1 MRALLV
7 AAVVG
12 AEICPFGCS
21 SHGLCTGGFCECQ
34 KNWAGQDCSYFL
46 MPSDLDEATEEA
58 SCLQDCSG
66 HGDCGAG
73 LCNCVTGWTGQDCA
87 TPVACMDNCNSPGGT
102 CENGQ
107 CVCAAGFFGPTCAD
121 KRCPHDCWGHGA
133 CAQGA
138 CICAQGWAGAACEMA
153 DDVSAC
159 DPPCLNGAHCVS
171 GTCYCSDGFTGADCS
186 KPVEPAAGGA
196 AAPPAVAVAAGGP
209 PPGPPRMP
217 GLPGAPPFPTKP
229 GAVSLAGAAAAPA
242 AGACNPPCGPN
253 AQCLLGT
260 CYTAAAAAP
269 PPAPN
274 QDVVDLTLQTQVDQL
289 VELKR
294 QLAKAREVQEKL
306 DHASTTEIVA
316 APSARAAQAAA
327 PAAAPAAAAAVPLRT
342 APHTSATPVGASPA
356 AQVAPALPAAPEA
369 AIAAVPAVPATPAA
383 LALDQA
389 RASNKT
395 AAKDAVFVQ
404 GGTGLVSVAHKA
416 EALLSDLFEKVRAKL
431 PGVATPTAP
440 ATTPAQPASHTTAA
454 AAQNATTHL
463 AALAVADGLVTEVA
477 AHPIWDAAGGSS
489 SAPRTDADHEDWSEA
504 GSVPS
509 AAQSPA
515 KAPAQAALVVE
526 SQATQRAQAAQS
538 ADSAE
543 ALDAARRVAA
553 AIAAA
558 EKQASALPAA
568 HFAPPAPRVVK
579 KKLHVVVEARDPEDD
594 ADLSSATS
602 MLQSQQNPWANFN
615 QTKGSAS
622 VREICE
628 LDTWNPT
635 DEECASYVAQY
646 SCDDSV
652 TYGILCPNGKAVPA
666 AAKLNEGCMATCTNA
681 TNISYVNHTETCPDD
696 CSGHGTCNAHFKC
709 ECDDGYVGEMCD
721 MPRCQDDCNDRG
733 LCIVEECI
741 CDSAYYGLACQHI
754 RCEAD
759 CNGNGY
765 CFQGECMCKDAWTGH
780 DCGTQVTGG
789 GTEKVSLH
797 KMEPKS
803 APGAIDVRKETSTL
817 RKFNDDSCPSNCNN
831 RGNCHDG
838 TCHCFTGYSGAT
850 CLDVCPNECSHQGDC
865 QEGACLCF
873 AGFLGVDC
881 SVRGCCSGHGTCDD
895 PGECVCDA
903 GWSGDDCSIQLT
915 CPDPLCS
922 GHGTC
927 EDGKCHCV
935 AGFNGP
941 TCIGTSGMCNPPC
954 TGNGFCNAGT
964 KKCECKTGFTGP
976 TCGAGLDE
984 CEDHCNFKGLCMNG
998 KCACGPGWQGNA
1010 CQNPFTAPGSSAG
1023 AAGKKGAGGAGGG
1036 GGGDDAG
1043 GGGGGA
1049 GQILGLG
1056 GDLDALAAKKKQVD
1070 DALAGPTCGDGG
1082 LCSGHGTCDTTTGT
1096 CKCDPG
1102 FENGDCSAKSCAA
1115 GPNGEP
1121 CGGHGLCTDGVCEC
1135 VPGWG
1140 GDSGA
1145 CGAQLC
1151 TLDCGDHGHCGDAGT
1166 CICQQGWIGEN
1177 CRDPMCPN
1185 DCSSH
1190 GSCTFVSSDSPG
1202 QCLCEYGWAGSDC
1215 SRQAAYVTMQTC
1227 ANDCNGNGLCFDGKC
1242 VCNVGFMGAD
1252 CSDKVCADET
1262 KIGPKCNIPRC
1273 PNNCD
1278 GKGLCLNGKCACWE
1292 GQTGYD
1298 CSIPLPCAEPCTEAC
1313 AVDTTGEKC
1322 KFCVGQ
1328 CISYQGHPTIG
1339 KHNPFEDIVT

>member
-1 MRALLV
+1 L
-7 AAVVG
+7 
-12 AEICPFGCS
+12 
-21 SHGLCTGGFCECQ
+21 
-34 KNWAGQDCSYFL
+34 
-46 MPSDLDEATEEA
+46 
-58 SCLQDCSG
+58 
-66 HGDCGAG
+66 
-73 LCNCVTGWTGQDCA
+73 
-87 TPVACMDNCNSPGGT
+87 
-102 CENGQ
+102 
-107 CVCAAGFFGPTCAD
+107 
-121 KRCPHDCWGHGA
+121 
-133 CAQGA
+133 
-138 CICAQGWAGAACEMA
+138 
-153 DDVSAC
+153 
-159 DPPCLNGAHCVS
+159 
-171 GTCYCSDGFTGADCS
+171 
-186 KPVEPAAGGA
+186 
-196 AAPPAVAVAAGGP
+196 
-209 PPGPPRMP
+209 
-217 GLPGAPPFPTKP
+217 
-229 GAVSLAGAAAAPA
+229 
-242 AGACNPPCGPN
+242 
-253 AQCLLGT
+253 
-260 CYTAAAAAP
+260 
-269 PPAPN
+269 N
-274 QDVVDLTLQTQVDQL
+274 QDVVDLTLETQVDQL

-294 QLAKAREVQEKL
+294 QIAKAKEVQEKL
-306 DHASTTEIVA
+306 DHAVTPETVA
-316 APSARAAQAAA
+316 APASAPRAPEPLRTAPAVQTPVAAA
-327 PAAAPAAAAAVPLRT
+327 PAAPARSAPA
-342 APHTSATPVGASPA
+342 
-356 AQVAPALPAAPEA
+356 PAAPEA
-369 AIAAVPAVPATPAA
+369 AIPAVPAVPVAPAA
-383 LALDQA
+383 LVLAQA
-389 RASNKT
+389 MPHNT
-395 AAKDAVFVQ
+395 TDGGVFVQ
-404 GGTGLVSVAHKA
+404 EGTGLVSVAHKA
-416 EALLSDLFEKVRAKL
+416 EALLSDLFERVRAKL
-431 PGVATPTAP
+431 PGAAP
-440 ATTPAQPASHTTAA
+440 KLAAKEAAKPAPHLAAKNASKP
-454 AAQNATTHL
+454 L
-463 AALAVADGLVTEVA
+463 AALAVGRVAEVN
-477 AHPIWDAAGGSS
+477 AHPVWSS
-489 SAPRTDADHEDWSEA
+489 GPSPAPRPDADHEDWSDA
-504 GSVPS
+504 PAVAP
-509 AAQSPA
+509 AQA
-515 KAPAQAALVVE
+515 LAPAQAALVAQ
-526 SQATQRAQAAQS
+526 SRATQRADAARGLE
-538 ADSAE
+538 DTN
-543 ALDAARRVAA
+543 ALDTERRVAA

-558 EKQASALPAA
+558 EKEASALPAA
-568 HFAPPAPRVVK
+568 HFAPPKRPAVK
-579 KKLHVVVEARDPEDD
+579 KLAPIALEDVRDPEDD
-594 ADLSSATS
+594 ADLNATTAS
-602 MLQSQQNPWANFN
+602 MLQYQQKPWLAFN
-615 QTKGSAS
+615 QSKGGLMAAS
-622 VREICE
+622 
-628 LDTWNPT
+628 DP
-635 DEECASYVAQY
+635 
-646 SCDDSV
+646 
-652 TYGILCPNGKAVPA
+652 
-666 AAKLNEGCMATCTNA
+666 NA
-681 TNISYVNHTETCPDD
+681 TNASNISFLNHTETCPGE
-696 CSGHGTCNAHFKC
+696 CSGHGTCNSNYNC

-733 LCIVEECI
+733 LCIVQECI
-741 CDSAYYGLACQHI
+741 CDSAYYGLSCQHI

-765 CFQGECMCKDAWTGH
+765 CFQGDCMCKDAWSGP
-780 DCGTQVTGG
+780 DCGTPVDGG
-789 GTEKVSLH
+789 GTEKIALH
-797 KMEPKS
+797 KMPPKG
-803 APGAIDVRKETSTL
+803 APAAIDVRKETATL

-831 RGNCHDG
+831 RGNCNDG

-976 TCGAGLDE
+976 TCAAGLDE

-1010 CQNPFTAPGSSAG
+1010 CQNPFVAPGSSADAG
-1023 AAGKKGAGGAGGG
+1023 GKKAGGAAGGG
-1036 GGGDDAG
+1036 GDGGDDAG
-1043 GGGGGA
+1043 GGAGGP

-1056 GDLDALAAKKKQVD
+1056 GDLDALAAQKKKVD

-1102 FENGDCSAKSCAA
+1102 FEDGDCSVKSCAA

-1145 CGAQLC
+1145 CSAQLC
-1151 TLDCGDHGHCGDAGT
+1151 TLDCGDHGHCGDVGT
-1166 CICQQGWIGEN
+1166 CVCQQGWTGEN

-1185 DCSSH
+1185 DCSAH

-1298 CSIPLPCAEPCTEAC
+1298 CSIPLACAEPCTEAC

-1322 KFCVGQ
+1322 KFCIGQ